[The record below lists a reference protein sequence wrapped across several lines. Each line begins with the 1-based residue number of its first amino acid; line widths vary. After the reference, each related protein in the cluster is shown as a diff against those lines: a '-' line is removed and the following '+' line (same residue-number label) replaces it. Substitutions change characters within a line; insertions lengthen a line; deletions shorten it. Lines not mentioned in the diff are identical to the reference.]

1 MHRLRIAALTA
12 LVLGATLPLDLEREA
27 RAQPFSDGHAAGG
40 AVRGTVRV
48 LRSLPLLGLR
58 ESDDRSG
65 AVVYLTGFV
74 DRSGAQVAYLNQH
87 DERFDPRILPVVA
100 GQTVTFPNRDPI
112 YHNVFSVSANQ
123 PFDLGQYKSSD
134 PPRSVV
140 FERAGL
146 VTVYCNIHPQMIS
159 YVVVLEN
166 GAFAVT
172 DRAGAFAIEAV
183 PPGDYTANAWIPGA
197 QRVSQPV
204 HVEAGGSAAI
214 EFELRQTERIG
225 PHKRK
230 DGSDYPKPRYGDE

>member
-1 MHRLRIAALTA
+1 MRRLRISALTA
-12 LVLGATLPLDLEREA
+12 LALWATLSLDLERVALAQEA
-27 RAQPFSDGHAAGG
+27 TDGHAPGG

-58 ESDDRSG
+58 ESEDRSG
-65 AVVYLTGFV
+65 AVVYLTGLI
-74 DRSGAQVAYLNQH
+74 DRAAAQVAYLNQH

-100 GQTVTFPNRDPI
+100 GQTVAFPNRDPI
-112 YHNVFSVSANQ
+112 YHNVFSVSPIQ

-140 FERAGL
+140 FEHAGL

-172 DRAGAFAIEAV
+172 DRAGAFAIEAI

-204 HVEAGGSAAI
+204 HVDAGGGAALA
-214 EFELRQTERIG
+214 FELRQTERVG